1 MATFAP
7 ASANTRA
14 MPLPMPLLP
23 PVTKTERPFNDVVIK
38 ISKTKK
44 GQRYHCPY
52 LIRILINLHSPCG
65 QCCYIPLGLLISA

>member
-38 ISKTKK
+38 ISKTKR
-44 GQRYHCPY
+44 GSVTTAP
-52 LIRILINLHSPCG
+52 I
-65 QCCYIPLGLLISA
+65 